1 MQTLFKR
8 GAFMVTRTQFGVPR
22 AFFADGPLK
31 DKERAA
37 EKMFFDKEERKTM
50 AKLLKKLQIQEEGGD
65 PDIDAVK
72 VATPKDSQSLKSVLA
87 KHNVRASDALVQDI
101 LAWKRQDSD

>member
-1 MQTLFKR
+1 
-8 GAFMVTRTQFGVPR
+8 
-22 AFFADGPLK
+22 
-31 DKERAA
+31 
-37 EKMFFDKEERKTM
+37 M

-72 VATPKDSQSLKSVLA
+72 VSRPQDSKNLKVYYHPILTFLTVIQTVLA
-87 KHNVRASDALVQDI
+87 KHNVKTTDALVQDI